1 VRIAIEI
8 LSGLSVAHARGIVH
22 RDLKPDNIFLTRSG
36 QTKILDFGIAKV
48 AHAQVPEPDAA
59 TGTIPGIILG
69 TIGYMS
75 PEQVRGVATDARADI
90 FSVGAV
96 LYECLTGRRAFK
108 DDSDVG
114 TLSAI
119 LEKDPLPLG
128 SCGVD
133 APALIRIV
141 NRCLQKDPVAR
152 FQTAS
157 DFKFALESLGEP
169 GYAPRPTAP
178 EKSIAVLPFVNMSG
192 TSDQEYFSDGLAE
205 EVILQQRSA
214 VSTPASS
221 SRARRRRDRRGT
233 APSPRRRAGSRP
245 GS

>member
-1 VRIAIEI
+1 MSEASFIAIQTGQHI
-8 LSGLSVAHARGIVH
+8 PHSQW
-22 RDLKPDNIFLTRSG
+22 PD
-36 QTKILDFGIAKV
+36 QILDFGIAKV
-48 AHAQVPEPDAA
+48 AQAQVPEPDGA
-59 TGTIPGIILG
+59 TGTVPGIILG

-133 APALIRIV
+133 APTALIRIV
-141 NRCLQKDPVAR
+141 NRCLQKDPAAR

-157 DFKFALESLGEP
+157 DFKFALESLAEP
-169 GYAPRPTAP
+169 GT
-178 EKSIAVLPFVNMSG
+178 
-192 TSDQEYFSDGLAE
+192 
-205 EVILQQRSA
+205 
-214 VSTPASS
+214 
-221 SRARRRRDRRGT
+221 RRDQLRLKNQLRFFL
-233 APSPRRRAGSRP
+233 S
-245 GS
+245 